1 MGQLAVSVFSEP
13 NRDAYATPID
23 NASVGP
29 KLGFLGALEASY
41 DAQVRTN
48 SMFGLEAAFREQEQE
63 QIRAIRAAG
72 GTPPKSLNESEDGSF
87 GGFTGGINS
96 KRYLQA
102 ARYFI
107 DGKDEDGISGIIA
120 QRETELA
127 GVAEKHPDLQLKNL
141 REIFDTTREKAQKSE
156 SRWNEAPTSIG
167 GDVGGFVGGALAAID
182 PRTDPLNF
190 ITMPAA
196 AGETALARIGAQA
209 GLQGATEGFNQITG
223 VQENRRLLGMDY
235 GLGNAA
241 LAVGGAAVG
250 GAALQGAGEAL
261 AAGVKRW
268 FRNMPNDPAP
278 PPPQPDAR
286 PVTGEVLGPP
296 EQSAFPE
303 APVVERRSV
312 LEDFDLFAEEMMK
325 GSPFGKSRRAEALVR
340 GDLEHFTTQL
350 DDFQGPKPWEVPPR
364 TDTATAPYPTT
375 ARIDQPFQRFVDN
388 LDTVDDLARKA
399 DPETFRIFDKLADT
413 SARLRGWL
421 DDLNS
426 GRTAS
431 AEAAVKELD
440 AEIARTEARLAKA
453 SPKNRSRLEAQ
464 LDELRSQRQ
473 ERLSAVNGV
482 DTPDQQT
489 IRQRLMTLDEQMRD
503 LAPAVSRAV
512 AQAEGEW
519 RVTGPSTD
527 TLRILK
533 DLETRAASPFR
544 AERFTPEPTVE
555 RQIGTTVD
563 LTGALD
569 ATPVPSRPLV
579 RSIAEELPVLNSRP
593 DVTASLPPNA
603 DAADKLSA
611 IVAAESKIVETQ
623 LDEFRSG
630 VARFMEAEDGKLTF
644 PNGRQLDL
652 DRDFI
657 LVPTADGEGS
667 KKVSLR
673 SFLKDVADD
682 EEAFRAVGTCSIAKT
697 S

>member
-1 MGQLAVSVFSEP
+1 MSVFSEP
-13 NRDAYATPID
+13 NRDAYVTPID

-63 QIRAIRAAG
+63 QIRSIRAAG
-72 GTPPKSLNESEDGSF
+72 GQPPKSLNESEDGTF
-87 GGFTGGINS
+87 GGFTGGVNS

-107 DGKDEDGISGIIA
+107 DGKDEDGIGGIIA

-127 GVAEKHPDLQLKNL
+127 GVAEKHPDLQLRNL

-156 SRWNEAPTSIG
+156 SRWNEAPTGIAGDIG
-167 GDVGGFVGGALAAID
+167 GFIGGAAAGID

-209 GLQGATEGFNQITG
+209 GAQGLTEGINQITG
-223 VQENRRLLGMDY
+223 VQENRRLLGLDY

-241 LAVGGAAVG
+241 VAVGGAAVG
-250 GAALQGAGEAL
+250 GAAIQGLGEAIGV
-261 AAGVKRW
+261 GVKRW
-268 FRNMPNDPAP
+268 FRNAPNDPAP
-278 PPPQPDAR
+278 EMPAVDTR
-286 PVTGEVLGPP
+286 PATGEVLGPP
-296 EQSAFPE
+296 EQSVFPE
-303 APVVERRSV
+303 TPIVERRNV
-312 LEDFDLFAEEMMK
+312 LEDFDLFAEEMRRN
-325 GSPFGKSRRAEALVR
+325 SPFGKSRRAEALAR
-340 GDLEHFTTQL
+340 GDMDHFTTQL

-364 TDTATAPYPTT
+364 TDTAAAPFPTT
-375 ARIDQPFQRFVDN
+375 ARIDQPFQRFIDN
-388 LDTVDDLARKA
+388 LDTVDDLARRA
-399 DPETFRIFDKLADT
+399 DPETFRIFDKLADQ

-421 DDLNS
+421 DELNT
-426 GRTAS
+426 GRTES
-431 AEAAVKELD
+431 ATAAVKELD
-440 AEIARTEARLAKA
+440 AAITRTEAKLAKA
-453 SPKNRSRLEAQ
+453 SAKNQGRLQGE
-464 LDELRSQRQ
+464 LDDLRAQRQ
-473 ERLSAVNGV
+473 QEFERVTGA
-482 DTPDQQT
+482 DTPSQET
-489 IRQRLMTLDEQMRD
+489 IRARLMKLDEQMRD

-519 RVTGPSTD
+519 RVSGPSTD

-544 AERFTPEPTVE
+544 SPQHEAQPTVE
-555 RQIGTTVD
+555 RTLGTTAD
-563 LTGALD
+563 LRGALD
-569 ATPVPSRPLV
+569 TTPSPGRPQV

-593 DVTASLPPNA
+593 DITDAMPSTA
-603 DAADKLSA
+603 DAADRLSA
-611 IVAAESKIVETQ
+611 IVTAESKETDAQ
-623 LDEFRSG
+623 LDTFRSG
-630 VARFMEAEDGKLTF
+630 LNSLMEAEDGKLTF
-644 PNGRQLDL
+644 PSGRQLDL

-673 SFLKDVADD
+673 SFLKDVSDD
-682 EEAFRAVGTCSIAKT
+682 EDVFKAVGSCSIGKT